1 MNTFKGLNTMGCM
14 FYTLY
19 SFSPPAYDSS
29 TKRNGIDKRL
39 MPTVADDFFYFL
51 KK

>member
-1 MNTFKGLNTMGCM
+1 MDTFKGLKAIVCM

-39 MPTVADDFFYFL
+39 MPTVADDFFIF
-51 KK
+51 